1 MTWSDALAQA
11 QTLALAH
18 DTAVLLKGG
27 HLPGDAVPDAI
38 VTPTD
43 VFEVSGERIYSAN
56 THGTGC
62 SLSSAMATLA
72 PHGFTWN
79 EALVRAKSW
88 LAGAITAGAGLGVG
102 SGNGPVDHFHEV
114 RQHVDVGRSF
124 TAEVWAANADV
135 QRDVEECA
143 FVSGLAD
150 GSLPRDAFHW
160 YLAQD
165 AVYLRDYAR
174 VLAAAAML
182 APISEEQDFWA
193 RGSAGALAEEAN
205 LNRTHVGSVA
215 VEPSE
220 TTTAYLNHLLATVGR
235 GSYAEIVAAALPC
248 YWVYTEVGTVFG
260 SDVTAGH
267 PYRDWLLTYSD
278 PEFAEATRGACAIVD
293 RAAQRATPA
302 ERDAMVRAFDGAM
315 RHELAFFCAPLERE
329 LVG

>member
-1 MTWSDALAQA
+1 M
-11 QTLALAH
+11 
-18 DTAVLLKGG
+18 
-27 HLPGDAVPDAI
+27 PGDAVPDAI

-72 PHGFTWN
+72 AHGFTWN

-114 RQHVDVGRSF
+114 GQHVDVGRPF

-182 APISEEQDFWA
+182 APTSEEQDFWA

-205 LNRTHVGSVA
+205 LHRTHVGSVA

-248 YWVYTEVGTVFG
+248 YWVYTEVGTVFWERCYCRPPVSRLAPDLLRPG
-260 SDVTAGH
+260 VCGGH
-267 PYRDWLLTYSD
+267 SWRL
-278 PEFAEATRGACAIVD
+278 
-293 RAAQRATPA
+293 
-302 ERDAMVRAFDGAM
+302 
-315 RHELAFFCAPLERE
+315 RHR
-329 LVG
+329 